1 MGKSQSQVETS
12 RKIVKSAGLVFCIF
26 YFTEHQTGLSA
37 LLPLSLSLSLL
48 PFLFFCLLLSCY
60 CSRRLIPLRASPA
73 FHMLIYCQQTHV
85 AFVSALLARLSGRQF
100 SSPCSCC
107 HLYIP
112 FLIKVDKCP
121 PPPAPPLLSTVI
133 EQLLKI
139 DYENRLLKFFMHS
152 QANELSRN

>member
-26 YFTEHQTGLSA
+26 YRAPDGTVRSA
-37 LLPLSLSLSLL
+37 PSVSLSLL
-48 PFLFFCLLLSCY
+48 PFLSFCLLLSCY

-100 SSPCSCC
+100 FCPCSCC

-152 QANELSRN
+152 QANELNRN